1 MTPRPSSRST
11 THQTADQ
18 ISSIRTSVQNTAW
31 AIGKSL
37 TVLSQVF
44 DAAIRNGAIKP
55 SQKPVMPDRFREN
68 PPRQGHI
75 DPEAG
80 AALMRNMPRGYA
92 LAFDF
97 ARWTG
102 WRKSAVAG
110 LAKTAVNPHAGTI
123 DLPPELAKNRDVATV
138 PLHARAQRILAEARK
153 LHGNAASPYVFTHDG
168 RPLRNWGKVWIAA
181 RASAAAE
188 LGRPDILKL
197 VFHDT
202 CREAA
207 RLYDNLG
214 IRREVALVMFGR
226 KTDSI
231 YRRYRIVPAEDLAEA
246 AKRLSAAANQ
256 MEPKKVIPLR
266 RRTRASAP

>member
-1 MTPRPSSRST
+1 MCDFLSVVDPASGSFATLLRLSKRLLAVNRSLLSELGQVSNSYQVVGGGSELEDP
-11 THQTADQ
+11 THQPQ
-18 ISSIRTSVQNTAW
+18 
-31 AIGKSL
+31 
-37 TVLSQVF
+37 
-44 DAAIRNGAIKP
+44 
-55 SQKPVMPDRFREN
+55 
-68 PPRQGHI
+68 
-75 DPEAG
+75 
-80 AALMRNMPRGYA
+80 
-92 LAFDF
+92 
-97 ARWTG
+97 
-102 WRKSAVAG
+102 SAVSG
-110 LAKTAVNPHAGTI
+110 LEKTAVNPHAGTI

-153 LHGNAASPYVFTHDG
+153 LPGNAASPYVFTHDG

-246 AKRLSAAANQ
+246 AKRLSAAAKQ
-256 MEPKKVIPLR
+256 MEPRKVIPLR
-266 RRTRASAP
+266 RRRRASAP